1 MDFISILRD
10 VSSMIEADDNQDT
23 TGLDIGDITDA
34 LFSIMGGNSSNN
46 SMDLTSIVS
55 NLKSDSPVTNIVK
68 SWVGNG
74 SNEHISESSL
84 LELLGENK
92 IEEFANMLGIGK
104 SSAIRTLASAI
115 PQVVDSV
122 TNQDSSI
129 ADDMFGIIKKL
140 F

>member
-10 VSSMIEADDNQDT
+10 VSSMIESDDNQDT
-23 TGLDIGDITDA
+23 SGLDIGDITDA
-34 LFSIMGGNSSNN
+34 LSSIMGGNSNN
-46 SMDLTSIVS
+46 DSMDLSSIVS
-55 NLKSDSPVTNIVK
+55 NLQSDSPATNIVK
-68 SWVGNG
+68 SWIGNG

-104 SSAIRTLASAI
+104 SSAIRTLSSAV
-115 PQVVDSV
+115 PQIIDTV
-122 TNQDSSI
+122 TNKDSSI
-129 ADDMFGIIKKL
+129 ADDMFSIMKKL

>member
-23 TGLDIGDITDA
+23 TGLDIGDITNA
-34 LFSIMGGNSSNN
+34 LSSIMGGNSSNN

-55 NLKSDSPVTNIVK
+55 NLQSDSPVTNIVK
-68 SWVGNG
+68 SWIGNG

-104 SSAIRTLASAI
+104 SSAIRTLASAVPEI
-115 PQVVDSV
+115 VDSV

-129 ADDMFGIIKKL
+129 ADDMFSIMKKL

>member
-23 TGLDIGDITDA
+23 TGLDIGDITNA
-34 LFSIMGGNSSNN
+34 LSSIMGGNSSNN
-46 SMDLTSIVS
+46 SIDLTSIVS
-55 NLKSDSPVTNIVK
+55 NLRSDSPVTNVVK
-68 SWVGNG
+68 SWIGNG

-104 SSAIRTLASAI
+104 SSAIRTLASAVPEI
-115 PQVVDSV
+115 VDSV

-129 ADDMFGIIKKL
+129 ADDMFSIMKKL

>member
-23 TGLDIGDITDA
+23 TGLDIGDITNA
-34 LFSIMGGNSSNN
+34 LSSIMGGNSSNN

-55 NLKSDSPVTNIVK
+55 NLQSDSPVTNVVK
-68 SWVGNG
+68 SWIGNG

-104 SSAIRTLASAI
+104 SSAIRTLASAVPEI
-115 PQVVDSV
+115 VDSV

-129 ADDMFGIIKKL
+129 ADDMFSIMKKL